1 MIAREGGWT
10 MYVQFG
16 SGMPTLVRCEP
27 TERRGQLRY
36 TDVDQR
42 GIFVRTVTH
51 CIADRK
57 KKKEAIP

>member
-1 MIAREGGWT
+1 

-51 CIADRK
+51 YIADRK
-57 KKKEAIP
+57 KKEQAIP